1 MLPSQYWY
9 YMAEISFYWSLLFT
23 LGIDTKRKASG
34 RDKQE
39 VDKSTVL
46 ILDLVQPHE
55 GSISPSL
62 AHLHPSLFSWLSGSL
77 CVCDVVSTPTGR
89 PSGAALTWL
98 YFMFSQDF
106 LAHVVH
112 HFAAIGLMSCSWCG
126 NYLRIGTLVMF
137 VHDTADFWLE
147 VMMTFFFIFFSF
159 FLLSPRLCSVMF
171 QSLPSVSYAPS
182 LSLQRRGSTVINCK
196 IKKKKNFLII

>member
-55 GSISPSL
+55 GSISLSL

-89 PSGAALTWL
+89 PSRAALTWL

-147 VMMTFFFIFFSF
+147 VMMTFFFNYF
-159 FLLSPRLCSVMF
+159 FLFFVITQVMF
-171 QSLPSVSYAPS
+171 SGVSIFAISFICSLPIPTETWFYSHK
-182 LSLQRRGSTVINCK
+182 L
-196 IKKKKNFLII
+196 